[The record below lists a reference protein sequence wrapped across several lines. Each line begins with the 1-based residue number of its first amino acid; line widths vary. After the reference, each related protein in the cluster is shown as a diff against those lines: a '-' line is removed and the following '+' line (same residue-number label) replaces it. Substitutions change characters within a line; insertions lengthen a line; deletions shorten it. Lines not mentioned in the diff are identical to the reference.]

1 MRKKRTMNVVIVL
14 IVAITLVFTGCL
26 EKTGSTTQEV
36 NGEESQGGK
45 VDLNSDKDEVE
56 YDGEVTVLQLS
67 HQMAATHSIN
77 VTAEK
82 FAELVKEKSD
92 GAMEIEVFPSASLGT
107 ERENLEALQTGT
119 LDMAIIAV
127 EFYPSYVE
135 EAGVFVLP
143 YIYDDYEHQ
152 TRVLKGKAGTELAK
166 MILERTGV
174 KILSYYSLAF
184 RQVFTTKN
192 PVNIVDDIKGLKIRV
207 PESPTYVNTF
217 TLLGAAPTPVAW
229 GETYTALETN
239 VVEGLENIP
248 ESIYSASMYEVVNY
262 MNITDHI
269 SAPTTFSIS
278 NKVFEEL
285 TEEQEIIIQEAAQEA
300 SDFGLELTI
309 ENDMKFR
316 EKLAEELE
324 IIETDKETMKAAI
337 DYDAFD
343 VMRLENAKILKDL
356 IDSAR

>member
-1 MRKKRTMNVVIVL
+1 MRKNKTMSLLLVL
-14 IVAITLVFTGCL
+14 VLTISLLFTGCL
-26 EKTGSTTQEV
+26 GSTNIQEEKGEDTQSTDDQSGTTK
-36 NGEESQGGK
+36 NEETAY
-45 VDLNSDKDEVE
+45 N
-56 YDGEVTVLQLS
+56 GEVTKLQLS
-67 HQMAATHSIN
+67 HQLAATHSIN

-82 FAELVKEKSD
+82 FAELVKAKSA

-143 YIYDDYEHQ
+143 YMYDSYEHQ
-152 TRVLKGKAGTELAK
+152 TAALKGEAGKKLSQ
-166 MILERTGV
+166 MILEKTDV
-174 KILSYYSLAF
+174 KVLSYYSLAF

-192 PVNIVDDIKGLKIRV
+192 PVNAVEDIKGLKIRV

-217 TLLGAAPTPVAW
+217 NLLGAAPTPVAW

-239 VVEGLENIP
+239 VVGGLENTP
-248 ESIYSASMYEVVNY
+248 ESIYSASMHEVVKY

-278 NKVFEEL
+278 NEIFEEL
-285 TEEQEIIIQEAAQEA
+285 TEDQQKIVLEASQEAC
-300 SDFGLELTI
+300 DFGLDLTI
-309 ENDMKFR
+309 ANDEEFR
-316 EKLAEELE
+316 GKLAQELE
-324 IIETDKETMKAAI
+324 VIETDKATMRDAI
-337 DYDAFD
+337 DYDTFD
-343 VMRLENAKILKDL
+343 VMKLDDAKILKDL
-356 IDSAR
+356 IDSVR